1 MKKLAVVALALLP
14 LTNVASAESRSFEE
28 YLIQENVTLLD
39 VKSTAMI
46 KTKPDMFRSVIEYTE
61 TDRSSKEAQADL
73 NEEIAEATALIK
85 QHGLEYKLQN
95 FSTYK
100 HHNSDKFTAR
110 QSIVLETAD
119 KIKLEEVTTKLQK
132 DDGRVVSTASFITR
146 EGGQDFFADLF
157 AKAKKDAVAKADMI
171 TKQMN
176 ADSYTITR
184 MNYYTSESNVR
195 PMMMRSMAAADA
207 PESAKIEMD
216 NSNKEVRLELTMS
229 IAIKNK

>member
-1 MKKLAVVALALLP
+1 MKKLAFVALALLP
-14 LTNVASAESRSFEE
+14 LTNVALAEDRSFDE
-28 YLIQENVTLLD
+28 YLIQENITLSD
-39 VKSTAMI
+39 IKSTAMI
-46 KTKPDMFRSVIEYTE
+46 KTKPDMFRTVIEYSE

-85 QHGLEYKLQN
+85 KHGLEYKLQN

-110 QSIVLETAD
+110 QSIVLEAAD

-132 DDGRVVSTASFITR
+132 DDGRVVRTSSFVTR
-146 EGGQDFFADLF
+146 ESSQDFFADLF
-157 AKAKKDAVAKADMI
+157 AKAKKDAVAKAEIM
-171 TKQMN
+171 TKQMG

-184 MNYYTSESNVR
+184 MNYYISEQNFR
-195 PMMMRSMAAADA
+195 PMMMRTMAAADA
-207 PESAKIEMD
+207 PESSKIEMD
-216 NSNKEVRLELTMS
+216 NSNKEIRLELNMS

>member
-1 MKKLAVVALALLP
+1 MKKLAFVALALLP
-14 LTNVASAESRSFEE
+14 LTNVALADGRSFDE
-28 YLIQENVTLLD
+28 YLIQENITLSD
-39 VKSTAMI
+39 IKSTAMI
-46 KTKPDMFRSVIEYTE
+46 KTKPDMFRTVIEYSE
-61 TDRSSKEAQADL
+61 TDRSSKEAQSDL

-119 KIKLEEVTTKLQK
+119 KIKLEEVTTKLQN
-132 DDGRVVSTASFITR
+132 DDGRVVSTSSFVTR
-146 EGGQDFFADLF
+146 ENSQDFFTELF
-157 AKAKKDAVAKADMI
+157 AKAKKDAVAKAEIM
-171 TKQMN
+171 TKQMG

-184 MNYYTSESNVR
+184 MNYYISEQNVR

-207 PESAKIEMD
+207 PESSKIEMD
-216 NSNKEVRLELTMS
+216 NSNKEIRLELNMS